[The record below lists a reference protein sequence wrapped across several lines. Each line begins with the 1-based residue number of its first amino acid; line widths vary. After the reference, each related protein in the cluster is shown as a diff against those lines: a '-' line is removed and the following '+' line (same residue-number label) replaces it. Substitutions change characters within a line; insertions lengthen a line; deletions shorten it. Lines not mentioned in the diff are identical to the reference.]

1 MPSFKERFRTSR
13 KYKKNKESGGAT
25 SLDEATAASGIFTT
39 TTTTTTID
47 EPTGSRLLSTHY
59 SVDYCK

>member
-1 MPSFKERFRTSR
+1 MPSFKERFRRSR

-25 SLDEATAASGIFTT
+25 SLDEPTAASGIFTT
-39 TTTTTTID
+39 TTTVD
-47 EPTGSRLLSTHY
+47 EPTGSRSLSTHH